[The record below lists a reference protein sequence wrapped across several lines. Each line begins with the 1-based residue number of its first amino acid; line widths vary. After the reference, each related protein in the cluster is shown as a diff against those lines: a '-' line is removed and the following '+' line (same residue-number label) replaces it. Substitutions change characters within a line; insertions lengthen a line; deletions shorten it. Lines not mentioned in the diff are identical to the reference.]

1 MNDPAAPENRH
12 VIETELNRDLG
23 LVAALAIGVGTMV
36 AAGIFTLSGL
46 AVGYVGSAA
55 IAAFLVAAVVAT
67 FTALTY
73 CEFSSIYPQSGE
85 GYLYARRTFP
95 ALIAYM
101 VGWCLLLGYT
111 ASCGFYIAA
120 FSSYF
125 NEFIWHS
132 TELPMLSGLLV
143 VGALTLLNIKGTKE
157 SGGFQIIVTIG
168 KVLLLL
174 WFIAGGLRFVTVE
187 VVVERFSTDFVA
199 IGSTAAM
206 VFITFF
212 GFSAIAASAGE
223 VKNPTKTIPRAIFI
237 SMGSVTILY
246 SLVVLVIV
254 AAQLTEYSESAM
266 GSAAQAF
273 LGPIGGSV
281 IIAGALFSMVSA
293 SNASIMAG
301 SRVALA
307 MSHLQHLPRGVGKV
321 NERTRTPII
330 ALLLVGAGISVFS
343 LLLPLEDLAHFADC
357 VLLIALTLVNA
368 ALIQHRRKFPY
379 LDRPFRVPFV
389 PLMPALGILA
399 NLYLLFQIPHLAPV
413 LLSLG
418 ALALGFLGFM
428 SWKGAQVEEEALP
441 GQPSRVALERA
452 DTVDVKFRVL
462 VPIANPA
469 NVNTLVDLAA
479 AVASRREGQVVAVRI
494 VVVPEQ
500 LPPSEEESYIERERK
515 ILDVA
520 RRRAHEHGVPV
531 TSLVRIGHNAARAI
545 LETSRERKCD
555 LIVLGWKG
563 HSSTLH
569 RILGEVTDEVVT
581 HARTDIML
589 VKLTGD
595 GQLPK
600 RLLLPTSGPASGRR
614 AETYAPDIAA
624 AGNGQI
630 TLCSVVPVEAQDELI
645 PSETTRLNQ
654 VRQRMIEQSGFESI
668 ETSIV
673 HNRDVCDGI
682 LAESEHHDAIVVVAA
697 GQSFSKQILFGSIPE
712 DIARQSEKPVIVI
725 KHPEKVKALF
735 GRLMSE

>member
-1 MNDPAAPENRH
+1 MNDPAAPENHH

-23 LVAALAIGVGTMV
+23 LVAALAIGVGTMI

-55 IAAFLVAAVVAT
+55 IAAFLMAAGVAT
-67 FTALTY
+67 FTALAY

-125 NEFIWHS
+125 SEFIWHS
-132 TELPMLSGLLV
+132 TQMPMLSGLV
-143 VGALTLLNIKGTKE
+143 VVVALTLLNIKGTKE
-157 SGGFQIIVTIG
+157 SGGFQIIVTVG

-174 WFIAGGLRFVTVE
+174 WFIGGGLRYVSVE

-254 AAQLTEYSESAM
+254 AAKLTEYSESAM

-273 LGPIGGSV
+273 LGPVGGTV

-307 MSHLQHLPRGVGKV
+307 MSQLQHLPRGVGKV
-321 NERTRTPII
+321 SERTQTPIVAI
-330 ALLLVGAGISVFS
+330 LLVGIGISTFS

-379 LDRPFRVPFV
+379 LDRPFRVPWV
-389 PLMPALGILA
+389 PLVPALGILA

-413 LLSLG
+413 LL
-418 ALALGFLGFM
+418 ALAALVLGFLGFM

-441 GQPSRVALERA
+441 GRPSRVALERA
-452 DTVDVKFRVL
+452 DTAEVKFRVL

-479 AVASRREGQVVAVRI
+479 AVASRREGHVIAVRI

-500 LPPSEEESYIERERK
+500 LPPSQEESYIERERE
-515 ILDVA
+515 ILAVA
-520 RRRAHEHGVPV
+520 RRRAHEHGVPA

-563 HSSTLH
+563 HSSTAR
-569 RILGEVTDEVVT
+569 RILGEVTDQVVT

-595 GQLPK
+595 GLPK
-600 RLLLPTSGPASGRR
+600 RLLLPTAGGGHARR
-614 AETYAPDIAA
+614 AETYAADIAA
-624 AGNGQI
+624 AGSGQI
-630 TLCSVVPVEAQDELI
+630 ALCSVVPMEAQDELI
-645 PSETTRLNQ
+645 QSENARLNQ
-654 VRQRMIEQSGFESI
+654 ARERMTELTGFESI
-668 ETSIV
+668 ETIIIR
-673 HNRDVCDGI
+673 NRSVCDGI
-682 LAESEHHDAIVVVAA
+682 IAESKHHDGIVVGASA
-697 GQSFSKQILFGSIPE
+697 QSFSQKILFGSIPE
-712 DIARQSEKPVIVI
+712 DIARQSDKPVVVI